1 MQSFKH
7 FSYVMLVLQLVV
19 REDQNIVQ
27 VSCVKVVQVIK
38 QYIIYILLV
47 YRQAISKSKQQN
59 LIFIYSKLS
68 LESGQFFRVQVYID
82 IVESLLDIKLSKH
95 FSISNLGQGFI
106 NQRQQ
111 VLVLLYKE
119 VKFPKVN
126 IEVEGP
132 VQLLSKKDQRRKQG
146 LARLNKTLVQI
157 LNQVLLNNFKFLSR
171 YIIQQV
177 EL

>member
-7 FSYVMLVLQLVV
+7 LSHIMLVLQLIV
-19 REDQNIVQ
+19 REDQNVVQ
-27 VSCVKVVQVIK
+27 VSSAKVVQVIK
-38 QYIIYILLV
+38 QYIIYILLI

-59 LIFIYSKLS
+59 LVFIYSKLS

-82 IVESLLDIKLSKH
+82 IVESLLDIKLSKQL
-95 FSISNLGQGFI
+95 STSNLGQSFI
-106 NQRQQ
+106 NQQQQ

-119 VKFPKVN
+119 VKLSKVN

-132 VQLLSKKDQRRKQG
+132 IQLLSKEDQHCKQG

-157 LNQVLLNNFKFLSR
+157 LNQVLLNNFKFLR
-171 YIIQQV
+171 
-177 EL
+177 